1 MFIFISGGIKELETT
16 ILVSKGI
23 SIKKVS
29 KISNSLF
36 FKHWI
41 KWFKFFS
48 LNILKI
54 SLILSFEK
62 GKLPLNFLFDK
73 INSLSLWKQ

>member
-36 FKHWI
+36 FKH
-41 KWFKFFS
+41 
-48 LNILKI
+48 
-54 SLILSFEK
+54 
-62 GKLPLNFLFDK
+62 
-73 INSLSLWKQ
+73 